1 MWNHELPWKSSLF
14 SLTVFKNQFDNKT
27 HRRMDFESFDS
38 LEKFLYK
45 LSNRKLESKK
55 DAELISP
62 ATYLPG
68 TTRANKNVVNWGSW
82 CAVDV
87 DDYEFEGDIKDVLIN
102 QYGHWRYICY
112 STASSTSAVPKF
124 RLVFPITQEVESDRI
139 KHFWFALQCE
149 LDSIGDRQTKDLSR
163 MYFVPADYASANN
176 FIFSNRSGGSINA
189 DELMAKWP
197 YNEKQNSKDFLDRL
211 PDAWKEQIL
220 EYRKNRLDNT
230 DYVWSS
236 YRDCPFWPKS
246 MAAEYINISSTGWYR
261 QMYRIMIAVAG
272 KAVEKGYP
280 ITASQ
285 IVDLCRQFDMETGNW
300 YENRPMEVEA
310 NNALEYAYKNG
321 VMA

>member
-1 MWNHELPWKSSLF
+1 
-14 SLTVFKNQFDNKT
+14 
-27 HRRMDFESFDS
+27 MDFESFDS

-87 DDYEFEGDIKDVLIN
+87 DDYEFEGDIKDVLSN

-112 STASSTSAVPKF
+112 STASSSSVVPKF
-124 RLVFPITQEVESDRI
+124 RLVFPIAQEVESDRI

-149 LDSIGDRQTKDLSR
+149 LNSIGDKQTKDLSR
-163 MYFVPADYASANN
+163 MYFVPADYAGANN

-211 PDAWKEQIL
+211 PEAWKEQIL

-246 MAAEYINISSTGWYR
+246 LAAEYINISSTGWYR
-261 QMYRIMIAVAG
+261 QMYRIMIAIAG
-272 KAVEKGYP
+272 KAVERGYP

-285 IVDLCRQFDMETGNW
+285 IVDLCRQFDLETGNW

>member
-1 MWNHELPWKSSLF
+1 MWNHELHWKSSLF

-87 DDYEFEGDIKDVLIN
+87 DDYEFEGDIKDVLSN

-112 STASSTSAVPKF
+112 STASSSSVVPKF
-124 RLVFPITQEVESDRI
+124 RLVFPIAQEVESDRI

-149 LDSIGDRQTKDLSR
+149 LNSIGDKQTKDLSR
-163 MYFVPADYASANN
+163 MYFVPADYAGANN

-211 PDAWKEQIL
+211 PEAWKEQIL

-246 MAAEYINISSTGWYR
+246 LAAEYINISSTGWYR
-261 QMYRIMIAVAG
+261 QMYRIMIAIAG
-272 KAVEKGYP
+272 KAVERGYP

-285 IVDLCRQFDMETGNW
+285 IVDLCRQFDLETGNW